1 MERGVV
7 RWGGKGFTVVEREE
21 VRKKK
26 ENEEKKKKEIGAEK
40 HDAGGTV
47 VPFGTV
53 TPCQIAGCGFFGA
66 GSTVMPVGTGHP
78 CQFAG

>member
-1 MERGVV
+1 VERGVV

-26 ENEEKKKKEIGAEK
+26 EHGRKKTKEIGAEK
-40 HDAGGTV
+40 PDGLP
-47 VPFGTV
+47 VPT
-53 TPCQIAGCGFFGA
+53 CWMWFFFSGA
-66 GSTVMPVGTGHP
+66 GSTVVQFGTGYS